1 MIKQIFSVGQHS
13 VNNVMEEGGRLLI
26 VVEGHFLMNND
37 FHLVSSQGAVLFY
50 IAVNPDCT
58 IQEIADA
65 MSLTR
70 RTIWGLI
77 AALRRARMVHLR
89 QQGRRHHYTIN
100 LDAPFLH
107 PTLKGYTLRP
117 ILGEMVEQ
125 SRRA

>member
-1 MIKQIFSVGQHS
+1 
-13 VNNVMEEGGRLLI
+13 
-26 VVEGHFLMNND
+26 MNND

-50 IAVNPDCT
+50 IAVNPNCT

-70 RTIWGLI
+70 RTVWGLI
-77 AALRRARMVHLR
+77 AALRRASMVQVR
-89 QQGRRHHYTIN
+89 QQGRRHHYKVN
-100 LDAPFLH
+100 LNAPFLH

-125 SRRA
+125 SQRAWWQPHVSAKR